1 MIDLNKYPVYTFI
14 KSNRIGLL
22 LISILLLI
30 FVPPFLSS
38 DTALVD
44 LYLKINFLIIVIS
57 SYFIIHKINISRYIA
72 FITFAAILIGNFI
85 QNDILTYIS
94 QIGLSILILHAF
106 VMVLKEAM
114 SLKGKTQNLILVSIT
129 GYLIIGLIGGFL
141 AAGIEHYNPN
151 SFSYTTG
158 MELELFNFIY
168 YGFVTMTTLGYGD
181 IIPITEKSQVLAL
194 LLVITGQLF
203 LSVIIAINIAKFI
216 QKKNPMNI

>member
-1 MIDLNKYPVYTFI
+1 
-14 KSNRIGLL
+14 
-22 LISILLLI
+22 
-30 FVPPFLSS
+30 
-38 DTALVD
+38 
-44 LYLKINFLIIVIS
+44 
-57 SYFIIHKINISRYIA
+57 
-72 FITFAAILIGNFI
+72 
-85 QNDILTYIS
+85 
-94 QIGLSILILHAF
+94 
-106 VMVLKEAM
+106 M

-216 QKKNPMNI
+216 QKKNPTNM